1 MGLAHG
7 VSHTEFIL
15 GRDGRLYFLETSA
28 RVGGANIADLVQAA
42 TGLNPWVEWARLE
55 ANPAAYTLPPLHQSY
70 AGLIVS
76 LARQDY
82 PDTSEFN
89 EPEVCW
95 RMNKKNHVGL
105 IVRSDD
111 RARVAVL
118 LDSYTARIK
127 EHFLAVLP
135 PKERPTQ

>member
-1 MGLAHG
+1 
-7 VSHTEFIL
+7 
-15 GRDGRLYFLETSA
+15 
-28 RVGGANIADLVQAA
+28 
-42 TGLNPWVEWARLE
+42 
-55 ANPAAYTLPPLHQSY
+55 
-70 AGLIVS
+70 
-76 LARQDY
+76 
-82 PDTSEFN
+82 
-89 EPEVCW
+89 
-95 RMNKKNHVGL
+95 MNKKNHVGL